1 MTVFPPEL
9 LAAADQR
16 LAFLEENLTEIV
28 GMAKTV
34 LGEDATQVERA
45 VRLRYLLRLAGGISG
60 PGKVEE
66 LLAVAVL
73 RLADPPACTACPECA
88 KSSLVAALLE
98 G

>member
-16 LAFLEENLTEIV
+16 LAFLEENLSEIV
-28 GMAKTV
+28 ATAKTV

-45 VRLRYLLRLAGGISG
+45 VRLRYLLRLASDIAG
-60 PGKVEE
+60 PGKAEE
-66 LLAVAVL
+66 LLTVAVL
-73 RLADPPACTACPECA
+73 RLADPPPCTACPECA
-88 KSSLVAALLE
+88 KSSLAAALLE